1 MRTTPR
7 TAKAKALL
15 RAERARAAQKGK
27 EPQRGNLLSNPNP
40 TPKSSKSGPGGSPL
54 YNAEQKDLIKEPTV
68 KKNGNGKV
76 PPVKKP
82 AGQPSTAPLYDANQS
97 DLTDPKALSGK
108 PQETL
113 KGASKK
119 KPAAKKTK
127 MSVIARIRQRAARAA
142 R

>member
-1 MRTTPR
+1 MRKTPR

-15 RAERARAAQKGK
+15 RAERARAAQKTTGPQPGK
-27 EPQRGNLLSNPNP
+27 LLSNPNP

-54 YNAEQKDLIKEPTV
+54 YNAEQKDLIKEPKA
-68 KKNGNGKV
+68 KKNGNGGV
-76 PPVKKP
+76 PAVKKP
-82 AGQPSTAPLYDANQS
+82 SGQPSTSPLYDANQS

-108 PQETL
+108 PQDKL

-119 KPAAKKTK
+119 KASKTR
-127 MSVIARIRQRAARAA
+127 MSVIARIRQRAAA